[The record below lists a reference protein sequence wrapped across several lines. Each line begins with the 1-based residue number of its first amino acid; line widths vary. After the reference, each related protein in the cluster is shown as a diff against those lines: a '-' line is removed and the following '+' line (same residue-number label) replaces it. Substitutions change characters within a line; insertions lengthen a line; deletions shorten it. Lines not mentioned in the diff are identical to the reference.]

1 MRFDDVLKTV
11 LGFEGGY
18 ANNPADRG
26 GETNLG
32 IPAATVQ
39 ALVDERDEWL
49 YQLWLKKL
57 GKREAIQAATAET
70 IDAMEVTL

>member
-1 MRFDDVLKTV
+1 M
-11 LGFEGGY
+11 
-18 ANNPADRG
+18 
-26 GETNLG
+26 
-32 IPAATVQ
+32 Q